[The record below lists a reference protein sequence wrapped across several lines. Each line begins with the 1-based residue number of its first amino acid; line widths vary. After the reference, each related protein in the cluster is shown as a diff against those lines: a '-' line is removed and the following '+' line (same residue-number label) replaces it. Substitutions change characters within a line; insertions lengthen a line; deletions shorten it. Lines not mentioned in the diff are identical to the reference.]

1 MKYVNNE
8 TRLCHV
14 LLPCANKHI
23 LKLPVAYY
31 VKYTLHLAA
40 CQSGPTTSIKTYFS
54 ELLGPFP
61 FSLGL
66 ALPPDC
72 SITYPS

>member
-23 LKLPVAYY
+23 LRLPVAYY
-31 VKYTLHLAA
+31 VKYKLHLPA
-40 CQSGPTTSIKTYFS
+40 CQSGPTTAITTYFS

-66 ALPPDC
+66 APLPDY
-72 SITYPS
+72 STA